1 MLARRYLAIPATSA
15 AVERVFSIGSN
26 VISKSRN
33 RLLPDTVRKLMLL
46 KSWRASDINVL
57 NDILVR
63 QEEEEGEGV

>member
-33 RLLPDTVRKLMLL
+33 RLLPSTVRKVMLL
-46 KSWRASDINVL
+46 KAWAATDIKVM
-57 NDILVR
+57 NDMLIR
-63 QEEEEGEGV
+63 EEEED

>member
-15 AVERVFSIGSN
+15 AVERVFSISSN

-63 QEEEEGEGV
+63 